1 MEMLKQPD
9 LKGWNVKVDVATLI
23 SNKIYH
29 IVKSINRIKKRLLQ
43 NDKIQFTRRIKQF
56 QIFMHKI

>member
-29 IVKSINRIKKRLLQ
+29 IIKVLIELKTSYFRM
-43 NDKIQFTRRIKQF
+43 IKF
-56 QIFMHKI
+56 SSLGG